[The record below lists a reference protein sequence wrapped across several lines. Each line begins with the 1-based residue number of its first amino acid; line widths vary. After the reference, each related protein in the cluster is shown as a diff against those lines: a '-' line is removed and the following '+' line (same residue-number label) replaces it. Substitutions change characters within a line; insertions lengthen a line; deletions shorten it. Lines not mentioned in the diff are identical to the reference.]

1 MKKTITGLALTIASL
16 NCFSA
21 ENSNL
26 SVQIID
32 TFEKNFGITEGKRR
46 NHTKGFCF
54 EGTLKP
60 VNPEIKLYSDSPL
73 FKATSTVIGR
83 LSHKGGNNT
92 APDNKPGEHG
102 MGLLIRA
109 KNGEEQRM
117 AMNTL
122 DFFPVATPE
131 GFLLLN
137 KAKGGDAQAKQMLTA
152 KHPEIL
158 NFKAHLAKKI
168 KNVELYENMHFNS
181 INSFYLVNS
190 QGKRT
195 PIRWSFE
202 PASKAKLPQQIK
214 ASDNLLF
221 DNIKANLQTGP
232 VTWNMVI
239 TIANPDDPINDASA
253 LWQGEHKTIIAAQ
266 LNVLKVNSEAN
277 GKCDDINFDPLILT
291 SGFEPSD
298 DPILKA
304 RSPSYAVSFGRRLS
318 EKASTKK

>member
-1 MKKTITGLALTIASL
+1 MKMTITGLVLAVAST
-16 NCFSA
+16 NCFGA
-21 ENSNL
+21 DNSNL

-54 EGTLKP
+54 EGTFNP
-60 VNPEIKLYSDSPL
+60 VDPTIKRYSNSPL
-73 FKATSTVIGR
+73 FKETSIAIGR
-83 LSHKGGNNT
+83 LSHKGGNNS

-137 KAKGGDAQAKQMLTA
+137 KAKSGDAQAKQMLTI

-158 NFKAHLAKKI
+158 NFKAHMAKKT
-168 KNVELYENMHFNS
+168 KNIELYENMHFNS
-181 INSFYLVNS
+181 INSFYLTNE
-190 QGKRT
+190 QGKKT
-195 PIRWSFE
+195 PVRWSFE
-202 PASKAKLPQQIK
+202 PTSKTKLPQQVK
-214 ASDNLLF
+214 ASENFLF
-221 DNIKANLQTGP
+221 ANIKANLQTGP
-232 VTWNMVI
+232 VAWNMVV
-239 TIANPDDPINDASA
+239 TIANPEDPINDASA
-253 LWQGEHKTIIAAQ
+253 LWQGEHKTIIAARLDLQ
-266 LNVLKVNSEAN
+266 KVNSEAN
-277 GKCDDINFDPLILT
+277 GKCDGINFDPLILT

-304 RSPSYAVSFGRRLS
+304 RSPSYSVSFGRRLS
-318 EKASTKK
+318 EKANINK